1 MQRQIAE
8 AVAAAN
14 PGDQPLATMFVVR
27 GPNPMLFALFGAI
40 GALIGAS
47 MSDYYFLT
55 VTRQGVMFHKASALS
70 SRPKEVAYA
79 LTHAQAG
86 ALVSELKINATWSR
100 MHFWFPGRDRPAKLN
115 FPRPWRAEGEWIFRF
130 LIDAYN
136 ASGGQQQPYGA
147 QVPNQ
152 HAPQQNQYP
161 GQGPQPPQP
170 TQPPHQYP
178 NQYPGQTPQAPQ
190 AANPYPA
197 GPPQPP
203 AGYPPQTP
211 NPYAQYPQQGGPHTG

>member
-1 MQRQIAE
+1 MAVRKATMQRQVAE

-27 GPNPMLFALFGAI
+27 GPNPMLFALFGGI

-47 MSDYYFLT
+47 MSDYYFFT
-55 VTRQGVMFHKASALS
+55 VTQQGVMFHRASALS

-86 ALVSELKINATWSR
+86 ALLSELKINTTWSR

-130 LIDAYN
+130 LIDAYT
-136 ASGGQQQPYGA
+136 ASGGQQQPYAA
-147 QVPNQ
+147 QAPNPY
-152 HAPQQNQYP
+152 AAQQNSYP
-161 GQGPQPPQP
+161 GQAPPTPSPYPAQAQAPQPTNPYPAQPPQP
-170 TQPPHQYP
+170 PV
-178 NQYPGQTPQAPQ
+178 
-190 AANPYPA
+190 
-197 GPPQPP
+197 
-203 AGYPPQTP
+203 GYPPQAP
-211 NPYAQYPQQGGPHTG
+211 NPYAQYPQQGGPHPG

>member
-1 MQRQIAE
+1 MAVRKATMQRQIAE
-8 AVAAAN
+8 AVTAAN

-27 GPNPMLFALFGAI
+27 GPNPMFFALFGGI

-47 MSDYYFLT
+47 MSDYYFFT
-55 VTRQGVMFHKASALS
+55 VTQQGVMFHKASALS

-86 ALVSELKINATWSR
+86 ALLSDLKINATWSR
-100 MHFWFPGRDRPAKLN
+100 MHFWFPGKDRPAKLN

-130 LIDAYN
+130 LVDAHA
-136 ASGGQQQPYGA
+136 ASGAQQQPYAG

-152 HAPQQNQYP
+152 YAPQQSQYP
-161 GQGPQPPQP
+161 GQASQPPQV
-170 TQPPHQYP
+170 P
-178 NQYPGQTPQAPQ
+178 NQYPGQPSQPPQPPSQ
-190 AANPYPA
+190 YPV

-203 AGYPPQTP
+203 TGYPPQTP
-211 NPYAQYPQQGGPHTG
+211 NPYTQYPQQGGPHAG